1 MEKGHAIEGCPAQGV
16 RGGQKYQCFKG
27 QQVQSQRQAALIRN
41 RALTNR
47 VIDNSTVT
55 CS

>member
-1 MEKGHAIEGCPAQGV
+1 MAKGHAIEGCQAQGV
-16 RGGQKYQCFKG
+16 RGGQKYQCLKG
-27 QQVQSQRQAALIRN
+27 QQVQSQREDALIRT
-41 RALTNR
+41 RALINR